1 MPLYALV
8 EGQRSR
14 AARAGPR
21 RADCADCAQPM
32 IAKTGDVVI
41 WHWAHLAAPGSCA
54 AAGETPWHLEWK
66 DLGPPGSQ
74 ERAIGRRR
82 ADVLAPGG
90 FAVEFQLSPLTAAEV
105 TAREHDWAGNLVWIF
120 DAAGAYDEERL
131 ILRVHPDRPAGDA
144 YRNLHWAHAPERV
157 RAARCRS
164 LLDLGADDRLILVGS
179 WYDSSPLQG
188 YGWQVTRDWVVAWVL
203 NGTTIPPLPGFAQP
217 VNATGLRRRAAARA
231 ARLTGAAWNERA
243 ARDHGACPLCEAE
256 HASCQF
262 TAGSLHCTADNCQN
276 PHHVALKEP
285 AR

>member
-8 EGQRSR
+8 DGQRSR

-21 RADCADCAQPM
+21 RAACADCAQPM

-41 WHWAHLAAPGSCA
+41 WHWAHLAENPGCG
-54 AAGETPWHLEWK
+54 AAGETGWHLEWK

-74 ERAIGRRR
+74 ERAVGRRR

-105 TAREHDWAGNLVWIF
+105 TARERDWGGKLVWIF
-120 DAAGAYDEERL
+120 DAADAYQEGRL
-131 ILRVHPDRPAGDA
+131 ALRVHPDRRGDA
-144 YRNLHWAHAPERV
+144 YRNVYWAHAPERV

-164 LLDLGADDRLILVGS
+164 FLDLGGDLILVGR
-179 WYDSSPLQG
+179 WYDSSLLQG

-203 NGTTIPPLPGFAQP
+203 NGTSIPPLPGFERP
-217 VNATGLRRRAAARA
+217 VNATGLRRRAATRA
-231 ARLTGAAWNERA
+231 ARISGAAWNERA
-243 ARDHGACPLCEAE
+243 ARGHGACPLCEGE
-256 HASCQF
+256 HASCTF
-262 TAGSLHCTADNCQN
+262 TAGSLHCVTENCQN
-276 PHHVALKEP
+276 PHHVSLKEP